1 MVQQDISSL
10 VQIMAPTG
18 FLDEERVKYL
28 LLVEAV
34 NERFTTSDLEAVE
47 ELVIPVFT
55 GTVLVAVVA
64 NILLITG
71 LNRQQY

>member
-1 MVQQDISSL
+1 LSL
-10 VQIMAPTG
+10 
-18 FLDEERVKYL
+18 L
-28 LLVEAV
+28 AV
-34 NERFTTSDLEAVE
+34 NDGFTTSDLEAVE

-64 NILLITG
+64 NMLLITG

>member
-10 VQIMAPTG
+10 VQIMALQIMAPTG

-28 LLVEAV
+28 LLAEAV

-55 GTVLVAVVA
+55 GIVLVAVVA
-64 NILLITG
+64 ICFSL
-71 LNRQQY
+71 QD

>member
-1 MVQQDISSL
+1 
-10 VQIMAPTG
+10 MAPTG